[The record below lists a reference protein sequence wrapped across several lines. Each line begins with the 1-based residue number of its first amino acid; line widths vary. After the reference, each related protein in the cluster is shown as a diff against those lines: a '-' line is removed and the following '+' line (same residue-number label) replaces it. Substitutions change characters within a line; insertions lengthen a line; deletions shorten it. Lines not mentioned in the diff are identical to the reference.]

1 MSDSGAAQPSAV
13 RARADA
19 FCRRYS
25 LDMPILEA
33 PMASACPAG
42 LAAAVANAG
51 GMGAIGALPMAPQ
64 GIRD

>member
-1 MSDSGAAQPSAV
+1 
-13 RARADA
+13 
-19 FCRRYS
+19 
-25 LDMPILEA
+25 MPILEA